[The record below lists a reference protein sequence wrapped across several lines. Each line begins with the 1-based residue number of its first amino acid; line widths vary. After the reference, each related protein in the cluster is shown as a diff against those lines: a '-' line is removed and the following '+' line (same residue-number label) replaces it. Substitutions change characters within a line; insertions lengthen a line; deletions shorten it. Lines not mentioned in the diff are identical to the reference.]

1 MVVNHNLQKQ
11 THVLSKKIE
20 ILHAQDLASNI
31 LPLEFEIK
39 VFQGMA
45 LENGIQNVSLTE
57 PGMTDGWN
65 NCNNCT

>member
-1 MVVNHNLQKQ
+1 MYLNGNMVVNHNLQKQ

-20 ILHAQDLASNI
+20 ILHPQDLASNI

-45 LENGIQNVSLTE
+45 LENGIQNVSLRTKRQE
-57 PGMTDGWN
+57 
-65 NCNNCT
+65 